1 MRAYV
6 FTALI
11 FFLFQSWLQAEGPP
25 VNRKTGEVTVPHTI
39 ITLNDSQQEELDTLG
54 SVTFTPDQWA
64 SLRKVSNTCPK
75 RIGTVIPVDYNDCT
89 CGLDEEYAIAVAP
102 DRLAVLHNEWRDS
115 SLVWFFSSRDMITLR
130 VDRRGQFY
138 YEGAL
143 VPYRSLLES
152 VRVTAEQRKES
163 DKETNKVPYLYAEIP
178 IGLTRESVTLKERI
192 DELYELAEAGG
203 WETPN
208 KYRD

>member
-1 MRAYV
+1 MRTCVVAV
-6 FTALI
+6 LS
-11 FFLFQSWLQAEGPP
+11 FFLLESWGIADGPP
-25 VNRKTGEVTVPHTI
+25 VNSKTGEVTVPHTI
-39 ITLNDSQQEELDTLG
+39 VSLNESQQEELDTLG
-54 SVTFTPDQWA
+54 SVTFTPDQWKG
-64 SLRKVSNTCPK
+64 LRKVSNTCPK
-75 RIGTVIPVDYNDCT
+75 RIESVIPVDYNDCT
-89 CGLDEEYAIAVAP
+89 CGLDTEYAIAVAP

-115 SLVWFFSSRDMITLR
+115 SLVWFFSSRDVITLR

-152 VRVTAEQRKES
+152 VRVAAEKKMES
-163 DKETNKVPYLYAEIP
+163 NKETNKVPYLYAEIP